1 MELEIKNK
9 ALPAGRQGLTVVEL
23 IEATA
28 IFAVVMVIVTTI
40 TLSILDGQRN
50 AFALQD
56 SQESGRYILET
67 MSKEIRMSKINS
79 ADSAGLAV
87 DILNI
92 KNMREEDVTY
102 KFSGGRVMRNGQP
115 ISPDNTTVIGGF
127 YIRKVSNFRSVITIV
142 MKIETS
148 GDKTEQ
154 ETEINLQSTISARP
168 Y

>member
-23 IEATA
+23 IVATA